1 MLFRALAVSAALIC
15 GPVVAATYNY
25 DVSIETNGTP
35 NPATLNFDIDF
46 DLVTADAAGSSAGLT
61 VNSLNFNLGSTLL
74 ARFAGNALVIGGT
87 AGGVGSVDINISND
101 DIELGIFDPQA
112 AATPGFL
119 SLAQGGFIIAFGGS
133 RATVTAKEVI
143 ATPAVPLPASMPLLG
158 AALAGLAFW
167 RRRKA
172 A

>member
-25 DVSIETNGTP
+25 DVSIVTNGTP

-87 AGGVGSVDINISND
+87 AGGVVKKYRCQQANQQEDTQVEKCTFLHIS
-101 DIELGIFDPQA
+101 G
-112 AATPGFL
+112 
-119 SLAQGGFIIAFGGS
+119 
-133 RATVTAKEVI
+133 
-143 ATPAVPLPASMPLLG
+143 PAS
-158 AALAGLAFW
+158 
-167 RRRKA
+167 
-172 A
+172 